1 MNSGR
6 LMLNLIYPRIFLEKT
21 LVVYSGRDLKFQF
34 AKWIVQEGDY
44 QISLTYHLLLPEMGD

>member
-1 MNSGR
+1 
-6 LMLNLIYPRIFLEKT
+6 MLNLIYPHIFLEKN

-34 AKWIVQEGDY
+34 AKCIVQEGDY